1 MLAHPATSPRRR
13 FVPLWE
19 STFGL
24 VTLLLPGAVFV
35 WGLLRVSGRPGYVDL
50 NDWHSVP
57 WPLWVIGVCGTIA
70 TIAGLLDLH
79 YHVTGKR
86 LVSKR
91 ERHGELLAL
100 GLGGTPLF
108 VLMMAAS
115 WMTAPQRFLTPIV
128 ILSMF
133 TVVMVCLDEFVYHRR
148 SCTHYE
154 ATLHKLLV
162 FGNGA
167 AFLAWFQWI
176 ASRG

>member
-1 MLAHPATSPRRR
+1 MLAPRVLAPRRR

-19 STFGL
+19 SIFGL
-24 VTLLLPGAVFV
+24 TALLLPGAAFV

-50 NDWHSVP
+50 SDWRTVP
-57 WPLWVIGVCGTIA
+57 WSLWIIGACGTLA
-70 TIAGLLDLH
+70 TLAGLLDLH

-86 LVSKR
+86 LVSSR
-91 ERHGELLAL
+91 ERHGELIAL

-115 WMTAPQRFLTPIV
+115 WASDPRGFLAPIV
-128 ILSMF
+128 GLTMF

-148 SCTHYE
+148 SCTRYE
-154 ATLHKLLV
+154 ATLHRLLV

-176 ASRG
+176 AGRG

>member
-1 MLAHPATSPRRR
+1 MSAHPANEPRRR
-13 FVPLWE
+13 FIPLGE
-19 STFGL
+19 SIFGL
-24 VTLLLPGAVFV
+24 TTLLLPGALFL

-50 NDWHSVP
+50 SDWASLP
-57 WPLWVIGVCGTIA
+57 GSLWVIGVCGTIG
-70 TIAGLLDLH
+70 TLAGLLDLH

-86 LVSKR
+86 LVSQR
-91 ERHGELLAL
+91 ERHGELIAL

-115 WMTAPQRFLTPIV
+115 WIDEPQWLLTPIV
-128 ILSMF
+128 FLAMF

-148 SCTHYE
+148 ACSRYE
-154 ATLHKLLV
+154 ATLHRALV

-176 ASRG
+176 AGRG

>member
-1 MLAHPATSPRRR
+1 MLAQPVHEPRRR

-19 STFGL
+19 SIFGL
-24 VTLLLPGAVFV
+24 TTLLLPGGAFV

-50 NDWHSVP
+50 SDWRSVP
-57 WPLWVIGVCGTIA
+57 WPLWIIGVCGTIG

-79 YHVTGKR
+79 YHVSGKR

-91 ERHGELLAL
+91 ERHGELIAL

-115 WMTAPQRFLTPIV
+115 WMAAPSRLLAPIV
-128 ILSMF
+128 LLGMF

-148 SCTHYE
+148 TCSRYE
-154 ATLHKLLV
+154 ATLHKALV

-176 ASRG
+176 ACRG

>member
-1 MLAHPATSPRRR
+1 MLTLQVNEPRAR

-19 STFGL
+19 SIFGL
-24 VTLLLPGAVFV
+24 TMLLLPGVAFV
-35 WGLLRVSGRPGYVDL
+35 WGLTRVSGQPGYLDL
-50 NDWHSVP
+50 SDWRSIP
-57 WPLWVIGVCGTIA
+57 WSLWIIGFCGTLA

-79 YHVTGKR
+79 YHVSGRR

-91 ERHGELLAL
+91 ERHGELIAL

-115 WMTAPQRFLTPIV
+115 CTLEPGRLLTPI
-128 ILSMF
+128 LFLAMF
-133 TVVMVCLDEFVYHRR
+133 TVAMVCLDEFVYHRR
-148 SCTHYE
+148 SCSRYE
-154 ATLHKLLV
+154 ATLHRALV

-176 ASRG
+176 ACRG